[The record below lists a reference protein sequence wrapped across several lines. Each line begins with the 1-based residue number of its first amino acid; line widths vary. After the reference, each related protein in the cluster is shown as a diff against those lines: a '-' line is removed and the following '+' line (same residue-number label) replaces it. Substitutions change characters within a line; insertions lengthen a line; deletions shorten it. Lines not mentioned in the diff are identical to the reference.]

1 MQRSGEANNG
11 ERRRP
16 FWSSKTTRLSKSWLK
31 RACYSHALRKRS
43 VRMKWS
49 RSHQLRKGTRCS
61 LLPVSHRSS
70 IQANLADREFCNP
83 PLSALIA
90 RSNVAP
96 ARSRSADI
104 PSSCIN
110 DEPPEQFD
118 LSCCASPDPLPMLVF
133 PLLPTALEP
142 VRLDRF

>member
-1 MQRSGEANNG
+1 MVEEGVLLSYLAEKIGANEVELLASIAQRHKVLAPAGESQVVHPG
-11 ERRRP
+11 E
-16 FWSSKTTRLSKSWLK
+16 
-31 RACYSHALRKRS
+31 
-43 VRMKWS
+43 
-49 RSHQLRKGTRCS
+49 
-61 LLPVSHRSS
+61 
-70 IQANLADREFCNP
+70 LADREFCNP

-118 LSCCASPDPLPMLVF
+118 LSCCASPGPLPMLVF